1 MTKIDKKVEELFAA
15 GAHLG
20 HKANRVHPKTKKYIY
35 SFENGVS
42 IIDLTKT
49 VDYLEKAKQF
59 VSELGKNG
67 KILLV
72 ISTKKIVSNFT
83 KELCQKNNLPFV
95 NTKWPAG
102 LLTNFEMIIK
112 NVKKLNTMREE
123 KEKGE
128 WNKFVKHEQV
138 KLDKDLKKLEK
149 FYGGIANLKK
159 LPDALFVIDIKKEK
173 NSVKEAGEMKISVV
187 AVTDTNVNP
196 DPINYPIPGNDDSAT
211 SIEYFL
217 KEIIETYA
225 TGEVKSEKSKVKSDS
240 VIPSKEGIQ
249 TKNGSPSSRG

>member
-1 MTKIDKKVEELFAA
+1 MSNTDKKVEELFAA

-20 HKANRVHPKTKKYIY
+20 HKANRVHPKTNKYIY

-59 VSELGKNG
+59 VSELGKNE
-67 KILLV
+67 KILLIV
-72 ISTKKIVSNFT
+72 STKKIVSNLT
-83 KELCQKNNLPFV
+83 RELCEKNNLPFI

-112 NVKKLNTMREE
+112 NVKKLNSMKEE

-128 WNKFVKHEQV
+128 WSKFVKHEQV
-138 KLDKDLKKLEK
+138 QLEKELNRLVK

-173 NSVKEAGEMKISVV
+173 NSVKESGEMKISIV
-187 AVTDTNVNP
+187 AVTDTNANP

-217 KEIIETYA
+217 KEIIGAYTSSYLKGQE
-225 TGEVKSEKSKVKSDS
+225 SKA
-240 VIPSKEGIQ
+240 KEAA
-249 TKNGSPSSRG
+249 KK

>member
-1 MTKIDKKVEELFAA
+1 MNDNDRQVKELFAA

-20 HKANRVHPKTKKYIY
+20 HKANRVHPKTNKYIY

-49 VDYLEKAKQF
+49 VIFLEKAKQF
-59 VSELGKNG
+59 VSELGKNE
-67 KILLV
+67 KVLLV
-72 ISTKKIVSNFT
+72 VSTKKIVSNLT
-83 KELCQKNNLPFV
+83 QELCLKNNLPFV

-112 NVKKLNTMREE
+112 NVKKLNSMKEE

-128 WNKFVKHEQV
+128 WSKFVKHEQV
-138 KLDKDLKKLEK
+138 QLDKELKKLEK

-173 NSVKEAGEMKISVV
+173 NSVKEAGEMKIPIV
-187 AVTDTNVNP
+187 AVTDTNVDP
-196 DPINYPIPGNDDSAT
+196 DPIDYPIPGNDDSAT

-217 KEIIETYA
+217 KEIIEAYA
-225 TGEVKSEKSKVKSDS
+225 TSQLKAQESKAK
-240 VIPSKEGIQ
+240 
-249 TKNGSPSSRG
+249 TK

>member
-1 MTKIDKKVEELFAA
+1 MTDNNKKVEELFAA

-20 HKANRVHPKTKKYIY
+20 HKSNRVHPKTNKFIY

-49 VDYLEKAKQF
+49 ADYLEKAKKF
-59 VSELGKNG
+59 VAELGSKG
-67 KILLV
+67 KVLLV
-72 ISTKKIVSNFT
+72 VCTKKIASSLT
-83 KELCQKNNLPFV
+83 KDVCEKNNLPFI

-112 NVKKLNTMREE
+112 NVKKLNTMKEE

-138 KLDKDLKKLEK
+138 KLDKELTKLEK
-149 FYGGIANLKK
+149 FYGGIADLKK
-159 LPDALFVIDIKKEK
+159 LPDALFIVDIKKEK
-173 NSVKEAGEMKISVV
+173 NSVKESGEMKIITV
-187 AVTDTNVNP
+187 AVTDTNANP
-196 DPINYPIPGNDDSAT
+196 DPINYPIPGNDDSIT

-217 KEIIETYA
+217 KEIIEAY
-225 TGEVKSEKSKVKSDS
+225 SES
-240 VIPSKEGIQ
+240 Q
-249 TKNGSPSSRG
+249 TKSQESEAKAKAK

>member
-1 MTKIDKKVEELFAA
+1 MNDNNKKVEELFAA

-20 HKANRVHPKTKKYIY
+20 HKSNRVHPKTNKYIY

-49 VDYLEKAKQF
+49 ADYLEKAKKY
-59 VSELGKNG
+59 VSELGANG

-72 ISTKKIVSNFT
+72 VCTKKIASNLT
-83 KELCQKNNLPFV
+83 KELCTKNNLPYI

-112 NVKKLNTMREE
+112 NVKKLNTMKEE

-138 KLDKDLKKLEK
+138 KLDKDLNKLEK
-149 FYGGIANLKK
+149 FYGGISDLKK
-159 LPDALFVIDIKKEK
+159 LPDAVFMIDIKKEK
-173 NSVKEAGEMKISVV
+173 NSVKESGEMKITTV
-187 AVTDTNVNP
+187 AVTDTNANP
-196 DPINYPIPGNDDSAT
+196 DPINYPIPGNDDSLT

-217 KEIIETYA
+217 KEIIEAYSTSYLKGQEAKAKEA
-225 TGEVKSEKSKVKSDS
+225 TKK
-240 VIPSKEGIQ
+240 
-249 TKNGSPSSRG
+249 

>member
-1 MTKIDKKVEELFAA
+1 MSNNDRQVEELFAA

-20 HKANRVHPKTKKYIY
+20 HKANRVHPKTNKYIY

-59 VSELGKNG
+59 VSELGKNE
-67 KILLV
+67 KVLLV
-72 ISTKKIVSNFT
+72 ISTKKIVSNLT
-83 KELCQKNNLPFV
+83 QELCQKNNLPFI

-102 LLTNFEMIIK
+102 LLTNFEMISK
-112 NVKKLNTMREE
+112 NVKKLNSMKEE

-138 KLDKDLKKLEK
+138 KLDKELNKLIK

-173 NSVKEAGEMKISVV
+173 NSVKESGEMKIPVV

-196 DPINYPIPGNDDSAT
+196 DPIDYPIPGNDDSAT

-217 KEIIETYA
+217 KEIIGAYA
-225 TGEVKSEKSKVKSDS
+225 ASYLKAGEAKA
-240 VIPSKEGIQ
+240 KEVA
-249 TKNGSPSSRG
+249 KNK

>member
-1 MTKIDKKVEELFAA
+1 MNNSDKKVEELFAA

-20 HKANRVHPKTKKYIY
+20 HKANRVHPKTNKYIY

-49 VDYLEKAKQF
+49 VNYLEKAKQF
-59 VSELGKNG
+59 VSALGKNE
-67 KILLV
+67 KVLLV
-72 ISTKKIVSNFT
+72 ISTKKIASNLT
-83 KELCQKNNLPFV
+83 QELCQKNNLPFI

-112 NVKKLNTMREE
+112 NVKKLNSMKEE

-138 KLDKDLKKLEK
+138 KLDKKLNKLVK

-159 LPDALFVIDIKKEK
+159 LPDALFIIDIKKEK
-173 NSVKEAGEMKISVV
+173 NSVKESGEMKIPVV

-217 KEIIETYA
+217 KEIIGAYA
-225 TGEVKSEKSKVKSDS
+225 ASKGKSQNSKVKNTS
-240 VIPSKEGIQ
+240 Q
-249 TKNGSPSSRG
+249 N

>member
-1 MTKIDKKVEELFAA
+1 MNDNDKKVEEMFAA

-20 HKANRVHPKTKKYIY
+20 HKSNRVHPKTNKYIH

-49 VDYLEKAKQF
+49 VDYLDEAKRF
-59 VSELGKNG
+59 VSELGKSK

-72 ISTKKIVSNFT
+72 VCTKKIASNLT
-83 KELCQKNNLPFV
+83 KELGSKHNLPFI

-102 LLTNFEMIIK
+102 LLTNFDMIIK
-112 NVKKLNTMREE
+112 NVKKLNSMKEE

-128 WNKFVKHEQV
+128 WNKFVKHEQI
-138 KLDKDLKKLEK
+138 KLDKELNKLEK
-149 FYGGIANLKK
+149 FYGGIADLKK
-159 LPDALFVIDIKKEK
+159 LPDALFIIDIKKEK
-173 NSVKEAGEMKISVV
+173 NAVKESGEMKITTV

-196 DPINYPIPGNDDSAT
+196 DPIDYPIPGNDDSAT

-217 KEIIETYA
+217 RDIIEAYSSSYLKAEEEKAKET
-225 TGEVKSEKSKVKSDS
+225 VKK
-240 VIPSKEGIQ
+240 
-249 TKNGSPSSRG
+249 

>member
-1 MTKIDKKVEELFAA
+1 MIDNTKIVEELFAA

-20 HKANRVHPKTKKYIY
+20 HKSNRVHPKTNKYIY

-49 VDYLEKAKQF
+49 ADYLEKAKKY
-59 VSELGKNG
+59 VSELGTNK

-72 ISTKKIVSNFT
+72 VCTKKIASNLT
-83 KELCQKNNLPFV
+83 KDLCSKNNLLFV

-112 NVKKLNTMREE
+112 NVKKLNSMKEE

-128 WNKFVKHEQV
+128 WSKYVKHEQV
-138 KLDKDLKKLEK
+138 KLDKDLNKLEK

-159 LPDALFVIDIKKEK
+159 LPDALFIIDIKKEK
-173 NSVKEAGEMKISVV
+173 NSVKEAGEMKITTV
-187 AVTDTNVNP
+187 AVTDTNANP
-196 DPINYPIPGNDDSAT
+196 DLINYPIPGNDDSIT

-217 KEIIETYA
+217 KEITEAYSSSYLKA
-225 TGEVKSEKSKVKSDS
+225 EEVKA
-240 VIPSKEGIQ
+240 KEA
-249 TKNGSPSSRG
+249 TKK

>member
-1 MTKIDKKVEELFAA
+1 MSNNDKKVEELFAA

-20 HKANRVHPKTKKYIY
+20 HKANRVHPKTNKYIY

-49 VDYLEKAKQF
+49 VIFLEKAKQF
-59 VSELGKNG
+59 VSELGKNE
-67 KILLV
+67 KVLLV
-72 ISTKKIVSNFT
+72 VSTKKIVSNLT
-83 KELCQKNNLPFV
+83 QELCQKNNLLFV

-112 NVKKLNTMREE
+112 NVKKLNSMKEE

-138 KLDKDLKKLEK
+138 QLDKELKKLEK

-173 NSVKEAGEMKISVV
+173 NSVKEAGEMKIPIV
-187 AVTDTNVNP
+187 AVTDTNVDP
-196 DPINYPIPGNDDSAT
+196 DPIDYPIPGNDDSAT

-217 KEIIETYA
+217 KEIIEAYA
-225 TGEVKSEKSKVKSDS
+225 NSYLKGQEAKVKD
-240 VIPSKEGIQ
+240 VAK
-249 TKNGSPSSRG
+249 K

>member
-1 MTKIDKKVEELFAA
+1 MYAL
-15 GAHLG
+15 
-20 HKANRVHPKTKKYIY
+20 
-35 SFENGVS
+35 
-42 IIDLTKT
+42 
-49 VDYLEKAKQF
+49 
-59 VSELGKNG
+59 
-67 KILLV
+67 
-72 ISTKKIVSNFT
+72 KKIASNLT
-83 KELCQKNNLPFV
+83 KELCTKNNLPFI

-112 NVKKLNTMREE
+112 NVKKLNSMKEE

-138 KLDKDLKKLEK
+138 KLDKDLNKLEK

-159 LPDALFVIDIKKEK
+159 LPDALFIIDIKKEK
-173 NSVKEAGEMKISVV
+173 NSVKESGEMKIVTI

-217 KEIIETYA
+217 REIIEAYSA
-225 TGEVKSEKSKVKSDS
+225 SYLKAGEAKEKAKK
-240 VIPSKEGIQ
+240 
-249 TKNGSPSSRG
+249 

>member
-1 MTKIDKKVEELFAA
+1 MNDNKKVEELFAA

-20 HKANRVHPKTKKYIY
+20 HKSNRVHPKTNKYIY

-49 VDYLEKAKQF
+49 ADYLEKAKKY
-59 VSELGKNG
+59 VSELGSSK

-72 ISTKKIVSNFT
+72 VCTKKIASNLT
-83 KELCQKNNLPFV
+83 KELCTKNNLLFV

-112 NVKKLNTMREE
+112 NVKKLNSMKEE

-138 KLDKDLKKLEK
+138 KLDKDLNKLEK

-173 NSVKEAGEMKISVV
+173 NSVKEAGELKITTV
-187 AVTDTNVNP
+187 AVTDTNANP
-196 DPINYPIPGNDDSAT
+196 DLINYPIPGNDDSIT

-217 KEIIETYA
+217 KEIIEAYSSSYLKA
-225 TGEVKSEKSKVKSDS
+225 EEAKA
-240 VIPSKEGIQ
+240 KELA
-249 TKNGSPSSRG
+249 KK

>member
-1 MTKIDKKVEELFAA
+1 MNDNKKVEELFAA

-20 HKANRVHPKTKKYIY
+20 HKSNRVHPKTNKYIY

-49 VDYLEKAKQF
+49 ADYLEKAKKY
-59 VSELGKNG
+59 VSELGSNK

-72 ISTKKIVSNFT
+72 VCTKKIASNLT
-83 KELCQKNNLPFV
+83 KELCSKNNLLFV

-112 NVKKLNTMREE
+112 NVKKLNSMKEE

-128 WNKFVKHEQV
+128 WSKFVKHEQV
-138 KLDKDLKKLEK
+138 KLDKDLNKLEK

-159 LPDALFVIDIKKEK
+159 LPDALFIIDIKKEK
-173 NSVKEAGEMKISVV
+173 NSVKEAGEMKITTV
-187 AVTDTNVNP
+187 AVTDTNANP
-196 DPINYPIPGNDDSAT
+196 DLINYPIPGNDDSIT

-217 KEIIETYA
+217 KEIIEAYSSSFLKA
-225 TGEVKSEKSKVKSDS
+225 EEAKA
-240 VIPSKEGIQ
+240 KEAA
-249 TKNGSPSSRG
+249 KK

>member
-1 MTKIDKKVEELFAA
+1 MLMNDNKKVEELFAV

-20 HKANRVHPKTKKYIY
+20 HKSNRVHPKTNKYIY

-49 VDYLEKAKQF
+49 ADYLEKAKKY
-59 VSELGKNG
+59 VSELGANK

-72 ISTKKIVSNFT
+72 VCTKKIASSLT
-83 KELCQKNNLPFV
+83 KELCTKNNLLFV

-112 NVKKLNTMREE
+112 NVKKLNSMKEE
-123 KEKGE
+123 KGKGE
-128 WNKFVKHEQV
+128 WSKFVKHEQV
-138 KLDKDLKKLEK
+138 KLDKDLSKLEK

-159 LPDALFVIDIKKEK
+159 LPDALFIVDIKKEK
-173 NSVKEAGEMKISVV
+173 NSVKESGEMKIMTV
-187 AVTDTNVNP
+187 AVTDTNANP
-196 DPINYPIPGNDDSAT
+196 DPINYPIPGNDDSIT

-217 KEIIETYA
+217 MEIIEVYSSSYLKA
-225 TGEVKSEKSKVKSDS
+225 EEAKAKEIVKK
-240 VIPSKEGIQ
+240 
-249 TKNGSPSSRG
+249 

>member
-1 MTKIDKKVEELFAA
+1 MVDNNKQVEELFAA

-20 HKANRVHPKTKKYIY
+20 HKSNRVHPKTKKFIY

-49 VDYLEKAKQF
+49 TEYLEKAKKF
-59 VSELGKNG
+59 VTELGTSG

-72 ISTKKIVSNFT
+72 VCTKKIASNLT
-83 KELCQKNNLPFV
+83 KELCIKNNLPFV

-112 NVKKLNTMREE
+112 NVKKLNSMKEE

-138 KLDKDLKKLEK
+138 KLDKELSKLDK
-149 FYGGIANLKK
+149 FYGGIINLKK

-173 NSVKEAGEMKISVV
+173 NSVKESGEMKILTV
-187 AVTDTNVNP
+187 AVTDTNADP
-196 DPINYPIPGNDDSAT
+196 DPINYPIPGNDDAIT

-217 KEIIETYA
+217 KEIIETYSSSFQKA
-225 TGEVKSEKSKVKSDS
+225 SEAKAKEVSKRKS
-240 VIPSKEGIQ
+240 
-249 TKNGSPSSRG
+249 